1 LSLFFIFGLKLPVWA
16 LALSFSLSIF
26 LNVSFLFFSLIK
38 KINGLNYQKLMI
50 EVCKILFTS
59 FLAAI
64 PSYLFLKIADP
75 LIFNT
80 RYTINVFFL
89 LSSVAL
95 IYFFW
100 YLFLSW
106 LINIQSLY
114 LFTKLI
120 IKAKE
125 YQKKIIEIFTQYE

>member
-1 LSLFFIFGLKLPVWA
+1 MAIETSK
-16 LALSFSLSIF
+16 IF
-26 LNVSFLFFSLIK
+26 LASF
-38 KINGLNYQKLMI
+38 
-50 EVCKILFTS
+50 T
-59 FLAAI
+59 AAI